1 MQEVDAHETCCYIDI
16 TTNQGQGMLRFFS
29 NRELSAGLSIPLAR
43 WKRWSRE
50 FLPPDPLG
58 GLQSGVTRQF
68 SVDEALIVF
77 LGGHLVAEL
86 KTSVPEARQILKD
99 LTPCLRDIGLFANS
113 RIHERF
119 RAGSTDPITCYTIFI
134 YRDSTDPGAAARF
147 TYMLR
152 GVIFRTSQ
160 DDGGRTVYLERYIE
174 ERIPLSTQVLPK
186 QLSSRTLN
194 ISAMADFFVNA
205 LSLDKGHFPIL

>member
-1 MQEVDAHETCCYIDI
+1 
-16 TTNQGQGMLRFFS
+16 MLRFFS
-29 NRELSAGLSIPLAR
+29 SRELSTGLSIPLAR

-86 KTSVPEARQILKD
+86 KTSVPDARQILKD
-99 LTPCLRDIGLFANS
+99 LTPWLRDIGLFANS

-119 RAGSTDPITCYTIFI
+119 SAGPADPIALYTISI
-134 YRDSTDPGAAARF
+134 CRESTEPGHAPRF
-147 TYMLR
+147 TYTLR
-152 GVIFRTSQ
+152 GQISRTTQ
-160 DDGGRTVYLERYIE
+160 NRGGRPVCLERYIE
-174 ERIPLSTQVLPK
+174 ERLPLSAQPSPR

-194 ISAMADFFVNA
+194 ISAMADFFVS
-205 LSLDKGHFPIL
+205 SLGLDEKHFSILDGKK

>member
-1 MQEVDAHETCCYIDI
+1 
-16 TTNQGQGMLRFFS
+16 MLRFFS

-86 KTSVPEARQILKD
+86 KMSVPDARQILQD
-99 LTPCLRDIGLFANS
+99 LKPCLRDIGLFANS

-119 RAGSTDPITCYTIFI
+119 SAGSTDSITFYTIFI
-134 YRDSTDPGAAARF
+134 CRGSTEPGLAARF
-147 TYMLR
+147 TYTLR
-152 GVIFRTSQ
+152 GRISRSSQ
-160 DDGGRTVYLERYIE
+160 VHGGRTVYIERYIE
-174 ERIPLSTQVLPK
+174 ERLPLSAQPLPK
-186 QLSSRTLN
+186 QQSSRTLC

-205 LSLDKGHFPIL
+205 LGLDKGHFPILSGLG

>member
-1 MQEVDAHETCCYIDI
+1 
-16 TTNQGQGMLRFFS
+16 MLRFFS

-58 GLQSGVTRQF
+58 GLQSGVARQF

-86 KTSVPEARQILKD
+86 KTSVPDARQILKD
-99 LTPCLRDIGLFANS
+99 LTSCLRDIGLFANS

-119 RAGSTDPITCYTIFI
+119 SAGAADAIIFYTIFI
-134 YRDSTDPGAAARF
+134 YRERTEPGLAARF

-152 GVIFRTSQ
+152 GEISRTSQ
-160 DDGGRTVYLERYIE
+160 DHGGRTVYLERYIE
-174 ERIPLSTQVLPK
+174 ERIPLLAQSLPK
-186 QLSSRTLN
+186 QLSSRTLY
-194 ISAMADFFVNA
+194 ISTMAVFFVNA
-205 LSLDKGHFPIL
+205 LGLDKGHFPILSGQG

>member
-1 MQEVDAHETCCYIDI
+1 
-16 TTNQGQGMLRFFS
+16 MLRFFS

-86 KTSVPEARQILKD
+86 RMSVPDARQILQD
-99 LTPCLRDIGLFANS
+99 LKPCLRDIGLFANS

-119 RAGSTDPITCYTIFI
+119 SAGSTDSITFYTIFI
-134 YRDSTDPGAAARF
+134 CRGSTKPGLTARF
-147 TYMLR
+147 TYTLR
-152 GVIFRTSQ
+152 GRISRSSQ
-160 DDGGRTVYLERYIE
+160 VHGGRTVYIEQYIE
-174 ERIPLSTQVLPK
+174 EHLPLSAQPLPK
-186 QLSSRTLN
+186 QLSSRTLY

-205 LSLDKGHFPIL
+205 LGLDKGHFPILSGLG

>member
-1 MQEVDAHETCCYIDI
+1 
-16 TTNQGQGMLRFFS
+16 MLRFFS
-29 NRELSAGLSIPLAR
+29 NRELSAGLSLPLAR

-86 KTSVPEARQILKD
+86 KTSVPDARQILKD

-119 RAGSTDPITCYTIFI
+119 SSGSADSITFYTIFI
-134 YRDSTDPGAAARF
+134 YRDSIEPALPARF
-147 TYMLR
+147 TYLLR
-152 GVIFRTSQ
+152 GEISRTTQ
-160 DDGGRTVYLERYIE
+160 DHGGRTVYLERYIE
-174 ERIPLSTQVLPK
+174 ERLPLSAQSLPK
-186 QLSSRTLN
+186 RMSSRTLY
-194 ISAMADFFVNA
+194 ISVIADFFVNA
-205 LSLDKGHFPIL
+205 LGLDRGHFPILSGRG

>member
-1 MQEVDAHETCCYIDI
+1 
-16 TTNQGQGMLRFFS
+16 MLRFFS

-86 KTSVPEARQILKD
+86 KMSVPDARQILQD
-99 LTPCLRDIGLFANS
+99 LKPCLRDIGLFANS

-119 RAGSTDPITCYTIFI
+119 SAGSTDSITFYTIFI
-134 YRDSTDPGAAARF
+134 CRGSTKPGLTARF
-147 TYMLR
+147 TYTLR
-152 GVIFRTSQ
+152 GRISRSSQ
-160 DDGGRTVYLERYIE
+160 VHGGRTVYIEQYIE
-174 ERIPLSTQVLPK
+174 EHLPLSAQPLPK
-186 QLSSRTLN
+186 QLSSRTLY

-205 LSLDKGHFPIL
+205 LGLDKGHFPILSGLG

>member
-1 MQEVDAHETCCYIDI
+1 
-16 TTNQGQGMLRFFS
+16 MLRFFS

-58 GLQSGVTRQF
+58 GLQSGVARQF

-86 KTSVPEARQILKD
+86 KTSVPDARQILKD
-99 LTPCLRDIGLFANS
+99 LKPCLRDIGLFANS

-119 RAGSTDPITCYTIFI
+119 SAGAADPINFYTIFI
-134 YRDSTDPGAAARF
+134 YRERTEPGLADRF

-152 GVIFRTSQ
+152 GEISRTSQ
-160 DDGGRTVYLERYIE
+160 DHGGRTVYLERYIE
-174 ERIPLSTQVLPK
+174 ERIPLLAQSLPK
-186 QLSSRTLN
+186 QLSSRTLY
-194 ISAMADFFVNA
+194 ISTMAVFFVNA
-205 LSLDKGHFPIL
+205 LGLDKGHFPILRAREKIS

>member
-1 MQEVDAHETCCYIDI
+1 
-16 TTNQGQGMLRFFS
+16 MLRFFS

-58 GLQSGVTRQF
+58 GLQSGVARQF

-86 KTSVPEARQILKD
+86 KTSVPDARQILKD
-99 LTPCLRDIGLFANS
+99 LKPCLRDIGLFANS

-119 RAGSTDPITCYTIFI
+119 SAGAADPINFYTIFI
-134 YRDSTDPGAAARF
+134 YRERTEPGLAARF

-152 GVIFRTSQ
+152 GEISRTSQ
-160 DDGGRTVYLERYIE
+160 GHGGRTVYLERYIE
-174 ERIPLSTQVLPK
+174 ERIPLLAQSLPK
-186 QLSSRTLN
+186 QLSSRTLH
-194 ISAMADFFVNA
+194 ISTMAVFFVNA
-205 LSLDKGHFPIL
+205 LGLDKGHFPILRAREKIS

>member
-1 MQEVDAHETCCYIDI
+1 
-16 TTNQGQGMLRFFS
+16 MLRFFS

-43 WKRWSRE
+43 WKRWARE

-58 GLQSGVTRQF
+58 GLQSGVARQF

-86 KTSVPEARQILKD
+86 KTSVPDARQILKD

-119 RAGSTDPITCYTIFI
+119 SVGAAVPITFYTIFI
-134 YRDSTDPGAAARF
+134 YRERTEPGLAARF

-152 GVIFRTSQ
+152 GEISRTSQ
-160 DDGGRTVYLERYIE
+160 DHGGRTVYLERYIE
-174 ERIPLSTQVLPK
+174 ERIPLSAQSLPK
-186 QLSSRTLN
+186 QLSSRTLS
-194 ISAMADFFVNA
+194 ISTMADFFVNA
-205 LSLDKGHFPIL
+205 LGLDRGHFPILSGQG

>member
-1 MQEVDAHETCCYIDI
+1 
-16 TTNQGQGMLRFFS
+16 MLRFFS

-68 SVDEALIVF
+68 SVDEAMIVF

-86 KTSVPEARQILKD
+86 KTSVPDARQILQD
-99 LTPCLRDIGLFANS
+99 LTPCFRDIGLFANS

-119 RAGSTDPITCYTIFI
+119 STGFTDPIAFYSISIC
-134 YRDSTDPGAAARF
+134 RDSIQPGLAARF
-147 TYMLR
+147 SYTLR
-152 GVIFRTSQ
+152 GQISRVLQ
-160 DDGGRTVYLERYIE
+160 DHGGRRVYLERYIE
-174 ERIPLSTQVLPK
+174 ERLPPSAPALPK

-194 ISAMADFFVNA
+194 ISAMADFFMNA
-205 LSLDKGHFPIL
+205 LGLDKGHFAILS

>member
-1 MQEVDAHETCCYIDI
+1 
-16 TTNQGQGMLRFFS
+16 MLRFFS
-29 NRELSAGLSIPLAR
+29 NRELSTGLSIPLAR

-86 KTSVPEARQILKD
+86 KTSVPDARQILKD
-99 LTPCLRDIGLFANS
+99 LKPCLRDIGLFANS
-113 RIHERF
+113 RVHERF
-119 RAGSTDPITCYTIFI
+119 SAGSPDPITIYTLFI
-134 YRDSTDPGAAARF
+134 YRDNPDLSAASRF
-147 TYMLR
+147 SYALR
-152 GVIFRTSQ
+152 GEISRTSQ
-160 DDGGRTVYLERYIE
+160 DHGGRTVYLERYIE
-174 ERIPLSTQVLPK
+174 ERIPLSAQSLPK

-205 LSLDKGHFPIL
+205 LGLDKGHFPILNGRG

>member
-1 MQEVDAHETCCYIDI
+1 
-16 TTNQGQGMLRFFS
+16 MLRFFS
-29 NRELSAGLSIPLAR
+29 NRELSSGLSIPLAR

-86 KTSVPEARQILKD
+86 KTSVPDARQILKD
-99 LTPCLRDIGLFANS
+99 LKPCLRDIGLFANS

-119 RAGSTDPITCYTIFI
+119 SAGSTDPIAFYTIFI
-134 YRDSTDPGAAARF
+134 CRDSTEPSLAARF
-147 TYMLR
+147 TYTLR
-152 GVIFRTSQ
+152 GEISRSSQ
-160 DDGGRTVYLERYIE
+160 DRGGRTVYIERYIE
-174 ERIPLSTQVLPK
+174 ERLPLAVQSLPK

-205 LSLDKGHFPIL
+205 LGLDKGHFPILSGLG

>member
-1 MQEVDAHETCCYIDI
+1 
-16 TTNQGQGMLRFFS
+16 MLRFFS

-86 KTSVPEARQILKD
+86 KTSVPDARQILQD
-99 LTPCLRDIGLFANS
+99 LKPCLRDIGLFVNS

-119 RAGSTDPITCYTIFI
+119 SAGSTDPITFYTIFI
-134 YRDSTDPGAAARF
+134 CRSNTEPGLAARF
-147 TYMLR
+147 TYTLR
-152 GVIFRTSQ
+152 GQISRSAQVH
-160 DDGGRTVYLERYIE
+160 GGRTVYIERYIE
-174 ERIPLSTQVLPK
+174 ERLPLSSQSLPK
-186 QLSSRTLN
+186 QQSSRTLY

-205 LSLDKGHFPIL
+205 LGLDKGHFPILSGLD

>member
-1 MQEVDAHETCCYIDI
+1 
-16 TTNQGQGMLRFFS
+16 MLRFFS
-29 NRELSAGLSIPLAR
+29 NRELSAGLSIPLAK

-86 KTSVPEARQILKD
+86 KTSVPDARQILKD
-99 LTPCLRDIGLFANS
+99 LTPCLRDIGLFAKS
-113 RIHERF
+113 RVHERF
-119 RAGSTDPITCYTIFI
+119 SAGSTDQITFYTLFI
-134 YRDSTDPGAAARF
+134 YRNSTETGAAARF
-147 TYMLR
+147 TYTLR
-152 GVIFRTSQ
+152 GEISRTSQ
-160 DDGGRTVYLERYIE
+160 DQGSRTVYLERYIE
-174 ERIPLSTQVLPK
+174 ERFPLSAQSLPK
-186 QLSSRTLN
+186 QLSSRTLY

-205 LSLDKGHFPIL
+205 LGLDIGHFPILSGPIRQ

>member
-1 MQEVDAHETCCYIDI
+1 
-16 TTNQGQGMLRFFS
+16 MLRFFS
-29 NRELSAGLSIPLAR
+29 NRELSTRFSIPLAK

-86 KTSVPEARQILKD
+86 KTSVPDARQILRD
-99 LTPCLRDIGLFANS
+99 LKPCLRDIGFFANS
-113 RIHERF
+113 RVHERF
-119 RAGSTDPITCYTIFI
+119 RSVAIDPIAFYTISI
-134 YRDSTDPGAAARF
+134 NRDSSEPGLAARF
-147 TYMLR
+147 SYLLR
-152 GVIFRTSQ
+152 GGISRSSQ
-160 DDGGRTVYLERYIE
+160 ERGERTVYLERYIE
-174 ERIPLSTQVLPK
+174 ERLPLAAPSLPK

-194 ISAMADFFVNA
+194 ISAIAEFFVNA
-205 LSLDKGHFPIL
+205 LGLNKGHFPILSGRS